1 MREVLPPPVLPVA
14 PVSRVPPS
22 TRRAPPPTA
31 EVADELPPPSMVLLG
46 MAPVRLMVDE
56 LPIAHI
62 LAGIV
67 GGGPVRNDTGPDG
80 YRLA

>member
-1 MREVLPPPVLPVA
+1 
-14 PVSRVPPS
+14 
-22 TRRAPPPTA
+22 
-31 EVADELPPPSMVLLG
+31 MVLLG
-46 MAPVRLMVDE
+46 MEPVMLMVDE